1 MVFILERHEWQLPAG
16 FTQEQIDRY
25 AAEQERKRRRQ
36 YNQSHPEIVRNQRIR
51 AYANFLRR
59 QGYFVMHAALPE
71 LPWNKDQERMILNA
85 IRANAEGLRNE

>member
-1 MVFILERHEWQLPAG
+1 MEKWKLPDG
-16 FTQEQIDRY
+16 YTQDQIDQY
-25 AAEQERKRRRQ
+25 AAELERKRRRV
-36 YNQSHPEIVRNQRIR
+36 YNQNHPEIVLAQRTR
-51 AYANFLRR
+51 AYVNFLRR